1 MNLNATLIGQIFA
14 FAVFIWFCMKY
25 VWPFLT
31 KAMDERQKKIADGLE
46 ASNRAERDLK
56 LAQEKATTQIREAK
70 EQAADIIEQ
79 ANKRASQIVDE
90 AKGQANKEGERL
102 KVAAQ
107 AEIEQEVNRA
117 KEHLRQQIATLAVAG
132 AAKILETSIDEKAH
146 SELINKLA
154 EEL

>member
-25 VWPFLT
+25 VWPFLI

-90 AKGQANKEGERL
+90 AKGQANKEGDRL

-117 KEHLRQQIATLAVAG
+117 KEHLRQQISMLAVAG

>member
-1 MNLNATLIGQIFA
+1 MNVNATLIGQIIA

-25 VWPFLT
+25 VWPFLI

-46 ASNRAERDLK
+46 AANRAERDLK

-70 EQAADIIEQ
+70 EQASDIIEQ
-79 ANKRASQIVDE
+79 ANKRASQLIDE
-90 AKGQANKEGERL
+90 SKEQARKEGERL
-102 KVAAQ
+102 KAAAQ

-117 KEHLRQQIATLAVAG
+117 KEQLRQQISALAVAG